1 MSRYKHSL
9 SFFNNCSMNMGALTP
24 IGCTE
29 VLMGDTIQQAT
40 SALVRLSPL
49 VAPVMHPMHTKIHH
63 FYVPYRLLWEDF
75 EDFITKGED
84 GVSAPA
90 WPTIDFTTV
99 AAGSLANYLGSPVNA
114 SGNMPP
120 MSALP
125 FRAYA
130 MIFNEYFRDQDL
142 VDEVDIDYASGPDT
156 TTNTALLTAA
166 WEKDRYTS
174 ARPFT
179 QKGPEVSIPLTGN
192 APVIGLGIY
201 DQNTTTGITIR
212 ESDDTTA
219 RSTTGWGVQSAG
231 TATIAGTTHLG
242 IEQGASGYPNV
253 RAVLSGLSAVDMND
267 LRAAMALQ
275 RWQEARAMFGSR
287 YTEYLR
293 YYGIK
298 SSDARLQRPEY
309 LGGGKST
316 IQFSEVL
323 GTVNNTDTT
332 LGELAGHGID
342 NIHSNRHRTFF
353 EEHGI
358 IMSFMTIRPIAV
370 YADGLPRYMHPRT
383 NTDIWQREME
393 HIGQQAILN
402 KEVYALHASP
412 DGTFGY
418 NDRYGEYREGVNRVS
433 GEFATVLKDWNLAR
447 LFASSPALNA
457 DFVNCIPDPR
467 IFASSDTDQFRC
479 MIRHSIQA
487 RRLVGPG
494 GRNYIY

>member
-1 MSRYKHSL
+1 MSRFKHNL
-9 SFFNNCSMNMGALTP
+9 SFFNNTSMNMGALTP

-40 SALVRLSPL
+40 KSLIRLSPL
-49 VAPVMHPMHTKIHH
+49 VAPVMHPVHTKIHH
-63 FYVPYRLLWEDF
+63 FYIPYRIIWEDF

-84 GVSAPA
+84 GISAPS

-99 AAGSLANYLGSPVNA
+99 AAGSLAHMLGVPTNA
-114 SGNMPP
+114 AGNMPP
-120 MSALP
+120 VSALP

-130 MIFNEYFRDQDL
+130 LVFNEYFRDQDL
-142 VDEVDIDYASGPDT
+142 IEEVDIDFSSGPDT

-174 ARPFT
+174 SRPFT

-192 APVIGLGIY
+192 APVTINRVNNAPAWSA
-201 DQNTTTGITIR
+201 QN
-212 ESDDTTA
+212 
-219 RSTTGWGVQSAG
+219 AG
-231 TATIAGTTHLG
+231 TNTNSGTGNLSLSAATLTLGAQPLSWNPNGGLAGV
-242 IEQGASGYPNV
+242 AN
-253 RAVLSGLSAVDMND
+253 LSGLSAVDMND

-323 GTVNNTDTT
+323 GSVNNDDTT
-332 LGELAGHGID
+332 LGELGGHGIA
-342 NIHSNRHRTFF
+342 NLHSNRYRHFF

-358 IMSFMTIRPIAV
+358 IISFMTIRPVAV
-370 YADGLPRYMHPRT
+370 YADGLPRYMHART

-402 KEVYALHASP
+402 KEVYALHAQP
-412 DGTFGY
+412 DATFGY
-418 NDRYGEYREGVNRVS
+418 NDRYGEYREGVNRVT
-433 GEFATVLKDWNLAR
+433 GEFATILKDWNLAR

-494 GRNYIY
+494 GKNYIY